1 MTTWYP
7 QKPPEKPLKQQP
19 NEETKLSVMARAIGA
34 EAYLDGNGGGQ
45 ASLYFPYR
53 AGRDSYDSQRE
64 TLQAQLAECL
74 HSEGV
79 HVGHEIVNHAG
90 KAAIRVE
97 LSGPALRAYSNL
109 ETARDERNMAQ
120 GPRGR

>member
-1 MTTWYP
+1 
-7 QKPPEKPLKQQP
+7 
-19 NEETKLSVMARAIGA
+19 MARAIGA
-34 EAYLDGNGGGQ
+34 EAYLDGKGGGH

-53 AGRDSYDSQRE
+53 AGKGSYDSQRE
-64 TLQAQLAECL
+64 TLQVQLAECL
-74 HSEGV
+74 HREGV
-79 HVGHEIVNHAG
+79 HVGYEIVNHAG

-120 GPRGR
+120 ESRGR